1 MSSSNFIREILDILD
16 FNITFPTNDAA
27 EGIGVYSKEFYKGET
42 CYVFSGVLSYQ
53 PNRCLKCK
61 EKNEKSLIKW
71 GFKTVMTQLN
81 KVSEYKTY
89 LRLKKQRF
97 KCKKCNQTFIAEST
111 LTRFNC
117 SISNRVKL
125 KIATMLE
132 DSVSMTYI
140 AKQIGVATMTVLR
153 VLRDF
158 YQPKLPEK
166 QELPKVLC
174 FDEFKS
180 GSFAEGAMS
189 CIIMDGE
196 HTRLLDVL
204 EDRRKVKLE
213 TYFQRYSLNDRN
225 QVKIVVTDFYEPYI
239 SLTKEFFPKA
249 KVLIDRF
256 HIIQLIGRSF
266 KNHRIAV
273 MKRFNQSDKRY
284 KHLKKYWKLLQKKAD
299 DLNWEKRYWSPSFKA
314 HLTQTE
320 IVNRLLSYSEEL
332 EQGYEIYQSFLS
344 ILRYSEKKEQ
354 QIERIECFKT
364 LLEQPFKAFPENFK
378 TTIKTYKKYKEE
390 IILAL
395 TLPYSNG
402 PVEATNNHIKVLKR
416 TAYGFRNFINFKT
429 RIFINRGKYFKTRP
443 IQTNKKD
450 QAVILAA

>member
-16 FNITFPTNDAA
+16 FNITFPTNDAT
-27 EGIGVYSKEFYKGET
+27 EGIGVYSKESYKGEI
-42 CYVFSGVLSYQ
+42 CHIFNGALSCK
-53 PNRCLKCK
+53 PDCCLKCRA
-61 EKNEKSLIKW
+61 KNENSLIKW

-81 KVSEYKTY
+81 RVSEYKTY

-97 KCKKCNQTFIAEST
+97 KCKKCNQAFTAEST

-166 QELPKVLC
+166 QVLPKVLC

-189 CIIMDGE
+189 CILMDGE
-196 HTRLLDVL
+196 QTRLLDIL
-204 EDRRKVKLE
+204 EDRRKAKLE
-213 TYFQRYSLNDRN
+213 TYFQRYSLSDRN
-225 QVKIVVTDFYEPYI
+225 QVKIVVTDFYAPYI
-239 SLTKEFFPKA
+239 SLTKELFPKA
-249 KVLIDRF
+249 NVLIDRF
-256 HIIQLIGRSF
+256 HIVQLIGKSF
-266 KNHRIAV
+266 QSQRIDV
-273 MKRFNQSDKRY
+273 MKCFSQSDKRH
-284 KHLKKYWKLLQKKAD
+284 KHLKKYWKLLQKRAI
-299 DLNWEKRYWSPSFKA
+299 DLNWEKRYWRPSFNA

-320 IVNRLLSYSEEL
+320 IIDRLLAYSDEL
-332 EQGYEIYQSFLS
+332 RKGYEMYQSFLS
-344 ILRYSEKKEQ
+344 ILRYSEKEDKQ
-354 QIERIECFKT
+354 KERIHDFK
-364 LLEQPFKAFPENFK
+364 LLLNQPTATFPIHFRK
-378 TTIKTYKKYKEE
+378 TIKTYKKYQKE

-416 TAYGFRNFINFKT
+416 SAYGFRNFINFKT
-429 RIFINRGKYFKTRP
+429 RIFINRGKYFKTKT

-450 QAVILAA
+450 QAVKLAA